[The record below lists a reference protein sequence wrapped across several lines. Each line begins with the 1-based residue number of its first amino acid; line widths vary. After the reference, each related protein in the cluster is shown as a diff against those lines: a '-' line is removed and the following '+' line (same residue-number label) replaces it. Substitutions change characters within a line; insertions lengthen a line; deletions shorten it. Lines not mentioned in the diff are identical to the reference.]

1 MNPRTPAP
9 PLSLKDL
16 RKPPTAAP
24 EETLPGRVL
33 RSAYEEFMD
42 FGLRRASVD
51 NIARRAGVA
60 RVSVYRHFP
69 NKEAL
74 IRSVFLRE
82 SQKCIAAVDRAVSTL
97 PVFQERLVEGF
108 TAAAR
113 IARNHALTQRL
124 LQTDPDILLVHMT
137 TGAAPILSVA
147 RSYLA
152 RSIRKF
158 ASGIP
163 PAAADAAA
171 ETVMRLG
178 FSFIL
183 TRESC
188 VKMDD
193 DDSVRRYARN
203 HILPIVMHG

>member
-1 MNPRTPAP
+1 MNPRTTTP

-16 RKPPTAAP
+16 RRLPPGAP
-24 EETLPGRVL
+24 EETLPARVL
-33 RSAYEEFMD
+33 RAAYEEFMD

-74 IRSVFLRE
+74 IRSVFLGE
-82 SQKCIAAVDRAVSTL
+82 SQKCIAEVDSTVSAL
-97 PVFQERLVEGF
+97 PDFRERIVEGF

-113 IARNHALTQRL
+113 IARHHALTRRL

-152 RSIRKF
+152 RSIRKSAPGI
-158 ASGIP
+158 AS
-163 PAAADAAA
+163 AAADAAA

-188 VKMDD
+188 VRMDD
-193 DDSVRRYARN
+193 DEAVRRYARN